1 MKLTNN
7 KTIAKVMRKHHYQL
21 EGLLNRIKKGGQN
34 QNDLNMLFNRFK
46 WELEKHFFLEE
57 KAIFFFID
65 TDDPETNQ
73 TKKSLMKEH
82 DVILKR
88 LQLLEEDLVKS
99 NLEEIAKFQEI
110 LTKHRDM
117 EDEVFYPSLD
127 EALTELNKKLIMDR
141 ISNPV

>member
-1 MKLTNN
+1 
-7 KTIAKVMRKHHYQL
+7 
-21 EGLLNRIKKGGQN
+21 
-34 QNDLNMLFNRFK
+34 
-46 WELEKHFFLEE
+46 
-57 KAIFFFID
+57 
-65 TDDPETNQ
+65 
-73 TKKSLMKEH
+73 MKEH

-88 LQLLEEDLVKS
+88 LQLLEEDLMKS

-141 ISNPV
+141 ISNPF